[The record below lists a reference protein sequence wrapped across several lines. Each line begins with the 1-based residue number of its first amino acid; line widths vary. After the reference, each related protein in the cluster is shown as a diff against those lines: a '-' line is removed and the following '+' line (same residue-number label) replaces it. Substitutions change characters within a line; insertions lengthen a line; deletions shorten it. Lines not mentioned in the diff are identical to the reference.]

1 MNADAPA
8 PKRRGRRLARW
19 AKSCLFGL
27 AALVVA
33 LVLVEG
39 ALRLVGPRLPP
50 RMPPER
56 TGLLVQPNEELAPG
70 VGLFLQANGTATTL
84 YPGSEPGTARE
95 ITYAINSL
103 GFRGPEVPQK
113 RPKGVYR
120 IALLGDSVTYGTG
133 INYEETIAAQLQ
145 QALAERLPKRTIQVI
160 NCGVPSTNT
169 AQQVAHCV
177 KRVLKTQPNLVL
189 IITTIVDASG
199 QGTEGG
205 KPRRPPWQVGVVDTL
220 GLTSGVV
227 EGDVDHLTTAEQW
240 QVTVRRASRLA
251 DLVSYHLYRSLYRTI
266 LLQNYKATW
275 ERDSPGV
282 AMIREALTE
291 LTDLAERR
299 RFKARAAMYPFLAG
313 LSGDYPFRE
322 EAQLLAD
329 MCADLDLPFDDLLTP
344 LKGQAPASLQAHAH
358 DRHPN
363 GRANGLVAQY
373 LADILVAGVAAKDKP

>member
-1 MNADAPA
+1 M
-8 PKRRGRRLARW
+8 RW
-19 AKSCLFGL
+19 ARSCLFGL

-33 LVLVEG
+33 LILVEV
-39 ALRLVGPRLPP
+39 ALRLLGPRLPP

-56 TGLLVQPNEELAPG
+56 TGLLSKPSEDQSPGEGLALKPNAS
-70 VGLFLQANGTATTL
+70 ATTL
-84 YPGSEPGTARE
+84 YPGDEPGTVRE

-103 GFRGPEVPQK
+103 GFRGPEIAQQ
-113 RPKGVYR
+113 RPEGVYR

-133 INYEETIAAQLQ
+133 INYDETIAYKLQ
-145 QALAERLPKRTIQVI
+145 EALAERLPKRTIQVI

-169 AQQVAHCV
+169 GQQVAHCV

-205 KPRRPPWQVGVVDTL
+205 KPRQLPWQVGVVKAL

-227 EGDVDHLTTAEQW
+227 EGDIEHLATAEQW

-251 DLVSYHLYRSLYRTI
+251 DLVGYHLYRSLYRTI

-275 ERDSPGV
+275 EPDSPGV

-291 LTDLAERR
+291 LMGLAEQR
-299 RFKARAAMYPFLAG
+299 RFKVRAAMYPFLAG

-373 LADILVAGVAAKDKP
+373 LADILVAGVPAQD